1 MEGAM
6 RGIKGRIGW
15 VVVALSLAAV
25 ACSLPFSLPNFF
37 GGRDNIGGNSAA
49 YQADVDALK
58 TMTRGMAIPGHLL
71 DASQPR
77 TAEDFDPNQLLLTL
91 DRLRLEPGYTLDYYY
106 HVDGL
111 GAYPLLYVR
120 EETAAPF
127 DSETAYDLACYP
139 TDGGEPC
146 EPYRHLVTDGTE
158 EGYFQLV
165 LMLIM
170 GNQFYLDWHAGY
182 NDLEVIASPDRL
194 EELIEEIGADDFGFS
209 LDNGQIRAI
218 RKLDPTPVVD
228 ISDSDAVVSVLVFTK
243 WGGFYRY
250 DITFSLPEP
259 YEILDISSEVL
270 VEYDC
275 GVMY

>member
-1 MEGAM
+1 MQEM
-6 RGIKGRIGW
+6 KGRMVW
-15 VVVALSLAAV
+15 VIAVLSLVAL
-25 ACSLPFSLPNFF
+25 ACSLPFKLPDFF
-37 GGRDNIGGNSAA
+37 GGRANSGGNLAA
-49 YQADVDALK
+49 YQTVVDQLK
-58 TMTRGMAIPGHLL
+58 AMTRGMSIPRHLL

-91 DRLRLEPGYTLDYYY
+91 DRLSLEPGYTLDYFY

-111 GAYPLLYVR
+111 GAYPLLYAR

-127 DSETAYDLACYP
+127 DSEAAYDLACYP

-182 NDLEVIASPDRL
+182 NDLEVVASSERL
-194 EELIEEIGADDFGFS
+194 ESLIEEIGADDFGFP
-209 LDNGQIRAI
+209 LTNEQARTV
-218 RKLDPTPVVD
+218 RRLDPAPVIEID
-228 ISDSDAVVSVLVFTK
+228 DAEAKVSVLVFTK

-250 DITFSLPEP
+250 DLTFSLPAP
-259 YEILDISSEVL
+259 YEIVDISSEVL
-270 VEYDC
+270 VDYDC